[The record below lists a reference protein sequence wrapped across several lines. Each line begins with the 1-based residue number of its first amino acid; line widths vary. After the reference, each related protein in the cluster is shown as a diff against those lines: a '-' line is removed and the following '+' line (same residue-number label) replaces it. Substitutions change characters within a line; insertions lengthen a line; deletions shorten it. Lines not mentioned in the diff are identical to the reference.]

1 MYHFLP
7 APLRGLIS
15 ILLLAINTLIWCWP
29 LFFLAL
35 IKLLL
40 PIKSLQTPL
49 RNAMVWIA
57 EQWIACNSLWIN
69 NANQWQLNAQG
80 TDAVDLRHSY
90 LVTSNHASWTDI
102 FMLQQGFNRSMPF
115 FRFFLKQEL
124 IWVPLIGLCWWALE
138 FPFMK
143 RYSAAY
149 LAKHPEKKGQDLATT
164 RRACARFKGQAVAIV
179 NFLEGSRFTEAKHRA
194 QNSPY
199 RHLLKPKAGGV
210 ALVVDAMGEQ
220 LHALVDVTL
229 YYPGKTPS
237 FLDMLCGR
245 LKQVEMHVQLRDI
258 PREFIGRDY
267 AQDEI
272 YRAEFQ
278 RWVNTIWQ
286 GKDALISQLE
296 ARYQKQS

>member
-15 ILLLAINTLIWCWP
+15 ILLLALNTLIWCWP
-29 LFFLAL
+29 LFMLAL

-40 PIKSLQTPL
+40 PIQRLQKPL

-57 EQWIACNSLWIN
+57 EQWIACNRLWIN
-69 NANQWQLNAQG
+69 NANQWQLHAYG
-80 TDAVDLRHSY
+80 TEAVDLQHSY
-90 LVTSNHASWTDI
+90 LVTSNHASWVDI
-102 FMLQQGFNRSMPF
+102 FMLQQGFNRRMPF

-149 LAKHPEKKGQDLATT
+149 LAKHPENKGQDLATT
-164 RRACARFKGQAVAIV
+164 RRACARFKDQSVAIV
-179 NFLEGSRFTEAKHRA
+179 NFLEGSRFTEVKHHA
-194 QNSPY
+194 QHSPY

-210 ALVVDAMGEQ
+210 AFVIDAMGEQ

-229 YYPGKTPS
+229 YYPGNTPS

-245 LKQVEMHVQLRDI
+245 LKHVEMHVQLRAI

-267 AQDEI
+267 AQDEA
-272 YRAEFQ
+272 YRLEFQ
-278 RWVNTIWQ
+278 QWVNTLWQ
-286 GKDALISQLE
+286 EKDALLTQLQT
-296 ARYQKQS
+296 RYQKQG